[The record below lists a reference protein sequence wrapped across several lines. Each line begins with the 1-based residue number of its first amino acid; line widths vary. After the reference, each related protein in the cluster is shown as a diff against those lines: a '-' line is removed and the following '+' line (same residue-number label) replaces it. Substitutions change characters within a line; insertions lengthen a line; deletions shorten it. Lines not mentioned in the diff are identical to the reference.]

1 MPRYDYACKC
11 GTVVEEVRGYEEDS
25 ISCSSCSAT
34 AQRVSVYLNQSIQ
47 GETCP
52 RGNATRAGNIKD
64 SKGRT
69 RVSLFTEASEEM
81 NYAHVKAENEQGRKL
96 ESPNLY
102 KAGLARARQMGADI
116 RGTTQTPKG

>member
-1 MPRYDYACKC
+1 MPRYDFTCELGC
-11 GTVVEEVRGYEEDS
+11 GTHEAVRGYDEEETG
-25 ISCSSCSAT
+25 CPKCGGPARRE
-34 AQRVSVYLNQSIQ
+34 AVYLPYIR

-64 SKGRT
+64 KSGRT

-102 KAGLARARQMGADI
+102 KAGVERARQMGAKI
-116 RGTTQTPKG
+116 RAQEQSRPL

>member
-34 AQRVSVYLNQSIQ
+34 AQRVSVYLPYIR
-47 GETCP
+47 GDTMP
-52 RGNATRAGNIKD
+52 RGQATRAGNIKD

-81 NYAHVKAENEQGRKL
+81 NYAHGRAEQEQGREL
-96 ESPNLY
+96 ASPNLY
-102 KAGLARARQMGADI
+102 KAGVERARQMGAQI
-116 RGTTQTPKG
+116 RS